1 MSFNGDYLCSWW
13 RITAFAFAFAF
24 LLLVR
29 CSALN
34 SDGGLLLS
42 LKYSIL
48 SDPLFVLDNWNYNDQ
63 TPCSWTGVTCTE
75 IGAPGTPDMFRVT
88 GLVLSNCQ
96 LLGSIPEDL
105 CTIEHLQRL
114 DLSNNFFNGSLP
126 TSLFKAS
133 ELRVLSLANNVIS
146 GELPEFIGGM
156 KSLQLLNL
164 SDNALAGTVSENLNA
179 LESLTVV
186 SLRSN
191 YFSGTVPG
199 GFNLVQVLDLSSNL
213 FNGSLPIDFGGESLS
228 YFNLSYNKI
237 SGTIPSQ
244 FAEKIPGN
252 ATIDLSSNDLTGQI
266 PETAALIYQK
276 PASFEGN
283 LDLCGNPL
291 KKLCTVP
298 STQAT
303 PPNVTTTTSP
313 PAIAAIPRTTDS
325 SPVTSSPQT
334 QQESG
339 MNPGTVAGIAVG
351 DLAGIAILAMIF
363 IYVYQL
369 KKRKKLNDNE
379 KTDSLN
385 KPIPEKKETT
395 QAWSCLTKPK
405 NGEEEETE
413 TETETGSEGHRDD
426 GNKKDMMKNGEGSV
440 VTVDGETQLELETL
454 LKASAYI
461 LGTTGASIVYKA
473 VLEDGTALAVRRIG
487 ESRVEKFKD
496 FENQVRLIAKLRHPN
511 LVRARGFYWGSDEK
525 LIIYDYVSN
534 GSLAST
540 GHRKMGSSP
549 IHMPLEL
556 RFRIAKG
563 VARGLAYIHEKKH
576 VHGNLKPSNI
586 LLTPEMEPIIAD
598 FGLDR
603 FLSGDYTHK
612 DDASGGHFSRQ
623 RSTTFHD
630 HPQDYPTAGT
640 SAGILSPYH
649 PPEWLGTLK
658 PNPKWDVYS
667 FGIVLLELLTGRVFL
682 DRELG
687 QLKAGG
693 SGMEERD
700 RVLRM
705 TDVGIRGDVEGREDA
720 TLACFKL
727 GFNCASSVPQ
737 KRPTMKEALQ
747 ILEKISPTSH

>member
-13 RITAFAFAFAF
+13 RITAFVFAFAF
-24 LLLVR
+24 IRLVR

-48 SDPLFVLDNWNYNDQ
+48 SDPLSVLDNWNYNDL

-114 DLSNNFFNGSLP
+114 DLSSNFFNGSLP
-126 TSLFKAS
+126 TSLFEAS

-164 SDNALAGTVSENLNA
+164 SDNALAGTVSENLTA
-179 LESLTVV
+179 LENLTVV

-199 GFNLVQVLDLSSNL
+199 GFKLVQVLDLSSNL

-228 YFNLSYNKI
+228 YLNLSYNKV

-252 ATIDLSSNDLTGQI
+252 ATIDLSSNDLTGQV

-276 PASFEGN
+276 PASFAGN
-283 LDLCGNPL
+283 LDLCGKPL

-385 KPIPEKKETT
+385 KPNPEKKETT

-413 TETETGSEGHRDD
+413 TETETGSEDHRDD
-426 GNKKDMMKNGEGSV
+426 GNKKEMMKNGEGSV
-440 VTVDGETQLELETL
+440 VTLDGETQLELETL

-461 LGTTGASIVYKA
+461 LGATGPTIVYKA

-511 LVRARGFYWGSDEK
+511 LVRVRGFYWGSDEK
-525 LIIYDYVSN
+525 LIIYEYVSN

-549 IHMPLEL
+549 THMPLEL

-612 DDASGGHFSRQ
+612 DDASGRHFSGK

-630 HPQDYPTAGT
+630 LPQDYPTAGT

-649 PPEWLGTLK
+649 PPEWLRTLK

-682 DRELG
+682 DGDLG
-687 QLKAGG
+687 QLKPGG

-705 TDVGIRGDVEGREDA
+705 ADVGIRGDVEGREDA

-747 ILEKISPTSH
+747 ILEKISPTSP

>member
-42 LKYSIL
+42 LKYTIL
-48 SDPLFVLDNWNYNDQ
+48 SDPLFVLDNWNYNDL

-164 SDNALAGTVSENLNA
+164 SDNALAGTVSKSLTA
-179 LESLTVV
+179 LENLTVV

-191 YFSGTVPG
+191 YFSGAVPG

-237 SGTIPSQ
+237 FGTIPSQ

-426 GNKKDMMKNGEGSV
+426 GNKKEMMKNGEGSV

-511 LVRARGFYWGSDEK
+511 LVRVRGFYWGSDEK

-540 GHRKMGSSP
+540 GHSKLFST
-549 IHMPLEL
+549 PL
-556 RFRIAKG
+556 
-563 VARGLAYIHEKKH
+563 
-576 VHGNLKPSNI
+576 S
-586 LLTPEMEPIIAD
+586 
-598 FGLDR
+598 
-603 FLSGDYTHK
+603 LS
-612 DDASGGHFSRQ
+612 
-623 RSTTFHD
+623 
-630 HPQDYPTAGT
+630 
-640 SAGILSPYH
+640 LSLPM
-649 PPEWLGTLK
+649 
-658 PNPKWDVYS
+658 
-667 FGIVLLELLTGRVFL
+667 R
-682 DRELG
+682 
-687 QLKAGG
+687 
-693 SGMEERD
+693 
-700 RVLRM
+700 
-705 TDVGIRGDVEGREDA
+705 
-720 TLACFKL
+720 TLAKL
-727 GFNCASSVPQ
+727 F
-737 KRPTMKEALQ
+737 
-747 ILEKISPTSH
+747 ISC